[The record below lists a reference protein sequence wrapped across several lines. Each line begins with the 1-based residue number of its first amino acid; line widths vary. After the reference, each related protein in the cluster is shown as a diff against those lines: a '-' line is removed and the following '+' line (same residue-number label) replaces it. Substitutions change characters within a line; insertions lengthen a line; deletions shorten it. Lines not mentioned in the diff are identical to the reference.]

1 MSDNLESLLKLD
13 SKIDRICNGMDTI
26 KEKQDQMADDI
37 SKIKEAVYNPEEGL
51 YARIRELESW
61 KKTSTK
67 LIWTLVTS
75 TIGVIGALILRNFP

>member
-1 MSDNLESLLKLD
+1 MSDNIESLLKLD
-13 SKIDRICNGMDTI
+13 AKIDRICNGMDI
-26 KEKQDQMADDI
+26 MKDKQDLMADDI

-61 KKTSTK
+61 KQTSTK

-75 TIGVIGALILRNFP
+75 TVGVIGAIILRSFP

>member
-1 MSDNLESLLKLD
+1 MSENIESLLKLD
-13 SKIDRICNGMDTI
+13 SKIDRICNGMDIMT
-26 KEKQDQMADDI
+26 EKQDQMADDI

-61 KKTSTK
+61 KATSSK

-75 TIGVIGALILRNFP
+75 TIGLIGALILRNFS

>member
-13 SKIDRICNGMDTI
+13 SKIDRICNGMDTM

>member
-1 MSDNLESLLKLD
+1 MSENIESLLKLD
-13 SKIDRICNGMDTI
+13 SKIDRICNGMDI
-26 KEKQDQMADDI
+26 MKEKQDQMADDI

-61 KKTSTK
+61 KATSSK

-75 TIGVIGALILRNFP
+75 TIGLIGALILRNFS